1 MMKQLLT
8 FSLVVLFS
16 CSAAAQENNVLTHIR
31 MDSLIKKWMA
41 DTHTPGLAIGV
52 LKRGH
57 LAKIK
62 TYGIADVES
71 GAPLTDESVFMI
83 ASLSKQFISFAILLL
98 EQENRLSLQ
107 DPAVKYITEL
117 PDPLN
122 KMTIYQLLTHTSGL
136 VRDPENY
143 HPYDRQAIMDVIK
156 SMYTIPLN
164 AQPGDK
170 WLYSNAGYFIL
181 AEIITRV
188 SGSPW
193 DTFIINKLFIPA
205 NMTKTR
211 TGTVSEII
219 PGRVAGYNY
228 TKQGLVNTEKWIAV
242 RPSGAFVST
251 INDMVKWDNFLDT
264 THLLSPERKSLL
276 WKPARLNNGVL
287 LNYALGWYAEPFV
300 GTTRI
305 HHDGQYPGFRSD
317 YERFPDEGLTLIILS
332 NLDNGPLESL
342 AIKAA
347 GILNPKLTL
356 PPFNIRVKV
365 PEKVAAGDLKIPIDI
380 TIVDEGKDI
389 VNSLIEMEIWDES
402 GKSVYK
408 QHAEGLNFS
417 SAEPKQLLFSWSP
430 QKAGRYTV
438 NIGVYGSRWAF
449 SYAWMTNLVTIKV
462 Q

>member
-1 MMKQLLT
+1 MKQLLT
-8 FSLVVLFS
+8 LSLVVFLCS
-16 CSAAAQENNVLTHIR
+16 SAAAQENNVSTNIQI
-31 MDSLIKKWMA
+31 DSLIKKWME
-41 DTHTPGLAIGV
+41 DTHTPGLALGI
-52 LKRGH
+52 LQRGH
-57 LAKIK
+57 LAKVK
-62 TYGIADVES
+62 TYGIADVEN
-71 GAPLTDESVFMI
+71 GAPVTDESVFMI

-98 EQENRLSLQ
+98 EQEKRLSLE
-107 DPAVKYITEL
+107 DPAAKYITEL

-122 KMTIYQLLTHTSGL
+122 KITIHQLLNHTSGL

-143 HPYDRQAIMDVIK
+143 HPYDRQAVMEVIK
-156 SMYTIPLN
+156 SMYTVPLI

-188 SGSPW
+188 SGSAW
-193 DTFIINKLFIPA
+193 DTFITKKLFIPA
-205 NMTKTR
+205 GMVKTR
-211 TGTVSEII
+211 TGTFSEII

-264 THLLSPERKSLL
+264 THILSPERKNLL
-276 WKPARLNNGVL
+276 WKPTKLNNGTPL
-287 LNYALGWYAEPFV
+287 HYALGWYAEPFL
-300 GTTRI
+300 GTPRI

-317 YERFPDEGLTLIILS
+317 YERFPAEGLTLIILS
-332 NLDNGPLESL
+332 NLDNRPLESL
-342 AIKAA
+342 AIKTA
-347 GILNPKLTL
+347 GILTPKLTL
-356 PPFNIRVKV
+356 PPFKIRVTV
-365 PEKVAAGDLKIPIDI
+365 PEKIVVGDQKIPIDI
-380 TIVDEGKDI
+380 TITDEGKDI
-389 VNSLIEMEIWDES
+389 VNSLVEMEIWDEN

-408 QHAEGLNFS
+408 QNAEGLNFN
-417 SAEPKQLLFSWSP
+417 ATEPKQLHFSWSP

-438 NIGVYGSRWAF
+438 NIGVYGPRWAF